1 MFFEHKM
8 ITKPAI
14 INFPK
19 IGDSSLGY
27 ISMAENENLPFEVK
41 RIYWTYFTPEDVERG
56 GHSHIELQQ
65 ILVAM
70 AGKITV
76 STEMPGG
83 IKKSFVLDSPNIGLL
98 IPMLCWREMKYT
110 HNAVQMCIAS
120 ISYDEKDY
128 IREYSEFLKIKSKIT
143 P

>member
-1 MFFEHKM
+1 MS
-8 ITKPAI
+8 TTPTI

-19 IGDSSLGY
+19 IGNPSQGY
-27 ISMAENENLPFEVK
+27 ISLAEKENLPFTVN

-70 AGKITV
+70 AGIITV
-76 STEMPGG
+76 KTEMPGG
-83 IKKSFVLDSPNIGLL
+83 LKNEFVLSGPNYGLY
-98 IPMLCWREMKYT
+98 IPKLCWREMKYT

-120 ISYDEKDY
+120 IPYDESDY
-128 IREYSEFLKIKSKIT
+128 VRDYEEFKKIK
-143 P
+143 